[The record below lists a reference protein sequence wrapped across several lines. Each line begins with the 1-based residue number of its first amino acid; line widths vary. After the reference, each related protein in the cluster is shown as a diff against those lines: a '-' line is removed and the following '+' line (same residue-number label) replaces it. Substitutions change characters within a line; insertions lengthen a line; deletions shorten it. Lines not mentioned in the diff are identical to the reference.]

1 MIAELAGAYAAQA
14 YTTVQLVGELRAIAS
29 GNLSNAT
36 SAATEAIGQ
45 VKAYLEWLD
54 DARPEVAPSA
64 DQKDKFARLIDLSR
78 RYPACNAFYLNE
90 ADLNSSTLWR
100 WSNSRSRPSKYI
112 ATTVVDDIKPILVV
126 ALWELCDKQGL
137 CRKQIP
143 AARHESDPVLEAAE
157 NAFRNLQE
165 KVAGHLPRA
174 ARKRT
179 A

>member
-14 YTTVQLVGELRAIAS
+14 YTTAQLVEELRAIAS
-29 GNLSNAT
+29 GDLSNAT
-36 SAATEAIGQ
+36 SAATAAVGQ

-54 DARPEVAPSA
+54 DARPEVAPSL
-64 DQKDKFARLIDLSR
+64 DQEDKFALLIDLSR
-78 RYPACNAFYLNE
+78 RYSACNAFYLNE

-100 WSNSRSRPSKYI
+100 WSRGKSRPSKYI
-112 ATTVVDDIKPILVV
+112 ATTIVHDIKPIIVV

-143 AARHESDPVLEAAE
+143 AERHDGDPVLEAAA
-157 NAFRNLQE
+157 NAFRSLQE
-165 KVAGHLPRA
+165 KVAGHLPGA
-174 ARKRT
+174 ARKGT